1 MSASVFLLRFS
12 ADSIVVF
19 IIQSAIFKHNNILLV
34 RLLMSVKTRLRVV
47 KTRFRVLTFSN
58 CERSETLTL

>member
-12 ADSIVVF
+12 TDSIVVF

-34 RLLMSVKTRLRVV
+34 DLLMAIFFRKNPLKSLVIAVKR
-47 KTRFRVLTFSN
+47 
-58 CERSETLTL
+58 